1 MKWFRSSG
9 KTEDY
14 EKEYLTRYNEQQEPE
29 QKKNTSKD
37 KKSIKKEPEAL
48 STKLEFVKQEYSVTI
63 GNLMNAKKEL
73 KNVKEIIQEL
83 NNEHA
88 SIVSRTNLL
97 EKSYLK

>member
-14 EKEYLTRYNEQQEPE
+14 EKEYLTRYNEQQEPK

-48 STKLEFVKQEYSVTI
+48 STKLESAKQEYSYNRKFDECEKRT
-63 GNLMNAKKEL
+63 KEC
-73 KNVKEIIQEL
+73 KRDY
-83 NNEHA
+83 
-88 SIVSRTNLL
+88 SRI
-97 EKSYLK
+97 E